1 MDNMTINNF
10 CISVYEKYGFRV
22 LTASQIAGIHGI
34 LSGRVYNARLETDLV
49 ESEDYFY
56 FPDAKQNKPCSF
68 YTLTGYVKIMNAI
81 WNRYPELKP
90 SGLCIAHQVED
101 LYFCRK
107 SPQSY
112 SDESNS
118 CTEKKS
124 NITVYIREEILSLL
138 EKMDDSSLED
148 CFKLMDKAELLMSTY
163 FNLCKLKL
171 KK

>member
-1 MDNMTINNF
+1 MDNITINNF
-10 CISVYEKYGFRV
+10 CMAVYEEKGFRV
-22 LTASQIAGIHGI
+22 LTVSQIAGVHAIPQSKIHPV
-34 LSGRVYNARLETDLV
+34 RAKANLV
-49 ESEDYFY
+49 ENEDYFY
-56 FPDAKQNKPCSF
+56 FPCGRQHKACYF
-68 YTLTGYVKIMNAI
+68 FTLTGYVKIMNVF
-81 WNRYPELKP
+81 WTLHPNLKP
-90 SGLCIAHQVED
+90 SGLCIARQVED
-101 LYFCRK
+101 LYFLK
-107 SPQSY
+107 KPAESY

-138 EKMDDSSLED
+138 EKMDYSSLED